1 MGWSLNVTQKA
12 MKATNYENMQLIEE
26 VFDLLG
32 KGFMHCELIYD
43 GQGRPVDF
51 RFLNVNSAYE
61 AHSGTKPSEMIGKT
75 VKETFPGIEQV
86 WIDQFAS
93 TVINKKPLKFTEYN
107 HNMGKHYRTHCF
119 SPAENQF
126 IAVFEDV
133 SHEIGIEQKLEQAEK
148 DYLQI
153 FESMTDMFQVIEI
166 VYDKNNK
173 AVDWYFRQVNPALE
187 KLVHKSKAAMIGQTA
202 KTLFG
207 TVEDYWLEIYA
218 KIDKSGTSIRFEN
231 YSKEVDKHFNVLAW
245 KIKPH
250 TIAVLFSDV
259 TDRLQKEAFITKQNK
274 KLRKAEEKAKESE
287 ALKSAFLSNMSHEIR
302 TPLNAI
308 LGFSSLLNRQNIS
321 EEQRQK
327 YVELIQLGGSRL
339 LRILS
344 DVADMSKLDT
354 KQFSLIYDSCN
365 LNALIRSLVTQ
376 FKLTADQVQ
385 CRIEVAFGLSDS
397 ESDLLSDETRLM
409 QIFSNL
415 IVNALRYTKNGTIS
429 VGYVLEGETLQFFV
443 KDTGIGIAKKH
454 HKKIFDR
461 FVQVENSNN
470 SGTGLGLSII
480 KEIIEL
486 MSGEIWVESVKGEGA
501 EFYFNL
507 PYLKSLNANINLAT
521 KGAKEGVVK
530 EDPTILI
537 AEDEHINYLYLE
549 ALFEDLPFNL
559 IHAKDG
565 VEAVEMATK
574 HPALSL
580 IFMDLRMPKKNGTEA
595 VRDIRKTGS
604 KIPIIALTAY
614 AMEDDNKKIL
624 NEGFDAL
631 LTKPFSKDELSTL
644 IKKHL

>member
-1 MGWSLNVTQKA
+1 
-12 MKATNYENMQLIEE
+12 MKTINYENQQLTNEL
-26 VFDLLG
+26 FDLID

-43 GQGRPVDF
+43 SEGKPVDF

-61 AHSGTKPSEMIGKT
+61 AHSGLKPSFMIGKT
-75 VKETFPGIEQV
+75 VKETFPGIEKV

-93 TVINKKPLKFTEYN
+93 AVIDKKPCKFTEYN
-107 HNMGKHYRTHCF
+107 HNIGKHYRTHCF
-119 SPAENQF
+119 SPVENQF

-133 SHEIGIEQKLEQAEK
+133 SHEIGVEEKLEQTLK
-148 DYLQI
+148 DYMQI
-153 FESMTDMFQVIEI
+153 FESMTDMFMVIEL

-173 AVDWYFRQVNPALE
+173 AVDWYYRQVNPAHE
-187 KLVHKSKAAMIGQTA
+187 KLVNKSKSEMIDQTA

-207 TVEDYWLEIYA
+207 TIEDYWLETYDMV
-218 KIDKSGTSIRFEN
+218 DKSGTAIRFEN
-231 YSKEVDKHFNVLAW
+231 YSKQVNKYFNILAW

-259 TDRLQKEAFITKQNK
+259 TERIIKEEFINNQNK
-274 KLRKAEEKAKESE
+274 KLRKAEEKAKENE

-308 LGFSSLLNRQNIS
+308 LGFSSLLNRENIS
-321 EEQRQK
+321 IEQRKK
-327 YVELIQLGGSRL
+327 YVDLIQLGGSRL

-365 LNALIRSLVTQ
+365 LNTLIRNLVAQ
-376 FKLTADQVQ
+376 FKLTADQVHNHMD
-385 CRIEVAFGLSDS
+385 VDFGLSDS
-397 ESDLLSDETRLM
+397 ESELLTDETRLM

-415 IVNALRYTKNGTIS
+415 IVNALRYTKNGTITI
-429 VGYVLEGETLQFFV
+429 GYVLEGDTLQLFV

-454 HKKIFDR
+454 HKTIFDR
-461 FVQVENSNN
+461 FVQVKNTNS

-486 MSGEIWVESVKGEGA
+486 MAGEIWVESAKGQGA

-507 PYLKSLNANINLAT
+507 PYLKGLNANINLA
-521 KGAKEGVVK
+521 KGVKKDVKKEN
-530 EDPTILI
+530 PTILI
-537 AEDEHINYLYLE
+537 AEDEHINFLYLE
-549 ALFEDLPFNL
+549 ALFEDLPFNI
-559 IHAKDG
+559 IHAKNG
-565 VEAVEMATK
+565 LEAVEMATK
-574 HPALSL
+574 HPNISM
-580 IFMDLRMPKKNGTEA
+580 IFMDLRMPKKNGAQA
-595 VRDIRKTGS
+595 VKDIRKTKT

-614 AMEDDNKKIL
+614 AMEDDNKKLL

-631 LTKPFSKDELSTL
+631 LTKPFSKDEITTL

>member
-1 MGWSLNVTQKA
+1 
-12 MKATNYENMQLIEE
+12 MKTINYENQQLTNEL
-26 VFDLLG
+26 FDLID

-43 GQGRPVDF
+43 SEGKPVDF

-61 AHSGTKPSEMIGKT
+61 AHSGLKPSFMIGKT
-75 VKETFPGIEQV
+75 VKETFPGIEKV

-93 TVINKKPLKFTEYN
+93 AVIDKKPCKFTEYN
-107 HNMGKHYRTHCF
+107 HNIGKHYRTHCF
-119 SPAENQF
+119 SPVENQF

-133 SHEIGIEQKLEQAEK
+133 SHEIGVEEKLKQTLK
-148 DYLQI
+148 DYMQI
-153 FESMTDMFQVIEI
+153 FESMTDMFMVIEL

-173 AVDWYFRQVNPALE
+173 AVDWYYRQVNPAHE
-187 KLVHKSKAAMIGQTA
+187 KLVNKSKSEMIDQTA

-207 TVEDYWLEIYA
+207 TIEDYWLETYDMV
-218 KIDKSGTSIRFEN
+218 DKSGTAIRFEN
-231 YSKEVDKHFNVLAW
+231 YSKQVNKYFNILAW

-259 TDRLQKEAFITKQNK
+259 TERIIKEEFINNQNK
-274 KLRKAEEKAKESE
+274 KLRKAEEKAKENE

-308 LGFSSLLNRQNIS
+308 LGFSSLLNRENIS
-321 EEQRQK
+321 IEQRKK
-327 YVELIQLGGSRL
+327 YVDLIQLGGSRL

-365 LNALIRSLVTQ
+365 LNTLIRNLVAQ
-376 FKLTADQVQ
+376 FKLTADQVHNHMD
-385 CRIEVAFGLSDS
+385 VDFGLSDS
-397 ESDLLSDETRLM
+397 ESELLTDETRLM

-415 IVNALRYTKNGTIS
+415 IVNALRYTKNGTITI
-429 VGYVLEGETLQFFV
+429 GYVLEGDTLQLFV

-454 HKKIFDR
+454 HKTIFDR
-461 FVQVENSNN
+461 FVQVKNTNS

-486 MSGEIWVESVKGEGA
+486 MAGEIWVESAKGQGA

-507 PYLKSLNANINLAT
+507 PYLKGLNANINLA
-521 KGAKEGVVK
+521 KGVKKDVKKEN
-530 EDPTILI
+530 PTILI
-537 AEDEHINYLYLE
+537 AEDEHINFLYLE
-549 ALFEDLPFNL
+549 ALFEDLPFNI
-559 IHAKDG
+559 IHAKNG
-565 VEAVEMATK
+565 LEAVEMATK
-574 HPALSL
+574 HPNISM
-580 IFMDLRMPKKNGTEA
+580 IFMDLRMPKKNGAQA
-595 VRDIRKTGS
+595 VKDIRKTKT

-614 AMEDDNKKIL
+614 AMEDDNKKLL

-631 LTKPFSKDELSTL
+631 LTKPFSKDEITTL

>member
-1 MGWSLNVTQKA
+1 
-12 MKATNYENMQLIEE
+12 MKTINYENQQLTNEL
-26 VFDLLG
+26 FDLID

-43 GQGRPVDF
+43 SEGKPVDF

-61 AHSGTKPSEMIGKT
+61 AHSGLKPSFMIGKT
-75 VKETFPGIEQV
+75 VKETFPGIEKV

-93 TVINKKPLKFTEYN
+93 AVIDKKPCKFTEYN
-107 HNMGKHYRTHCF
+107 HNIGKHYRTHCF
-119 SPAENQF
+119 SPVENQF

-133 SHEIGIEQKLEQAEK
+133 SHEIGVEEKLKQTLK
-148 DYLQI
+148 DYMQI
-153 FESMTDMFQVIEI
+153 FESMTDMFMVIEL

-173 AVDWYFRQVNPALE
+173 AVDWYYRQVNPAHE
-187 KLVHKSKAAMIGQTA
+187 KLVNKSKSEMIDQTA

-207 TVEDYWLEIYA
+207 TIEDYWLETYDMV
-218 KIDKSGTSIRFEN
+218 DKSGTAIRFEN
-231 YSKEVDKHFNVLAW
+231 YSKQVNKYFNILAW

-259 TDRLQKEAFITKQNK
+259 TERIIKEEFINNQNK
-274 KLRKAEEKAKESE
+274 KLRKAEEKAKENE

-308 LGFSSLLNRQNIS
+308 LGFSSLLNRENIS
-321 EEQRQK
+321 IEQRKK
-327 YVELIQLGGSRL
+327 YVDLIQLGGSRL

-365 LNALIRSLVTQ
+365 LNTLIRNLVAQ
-376 FKLTADQVQ
+376 FKLTADQVHNHMD
-385 CRIEVAFGLSDS
+385 VDFGLSDS
-397 ESDLLSDETRLM
+397 ESELLTDETRLM

-415 IVNALRYTKNGTIS
+415 IVNALRYTKNGTITI
-429 VGYVLEGETLQFFV
+429 GYVLEGDTLQLFV

-454 HKKIFDR
+454 HKTIFDR
-461 FVQVENSNN
+461 FVQVKNTNS

-486 MSGEIWVESVKGEGA
+486 MAGEIWVESAKGQGA

-507 PYLKSLNANINLAT
+507 PYLKGLNANINLA
-521 KGAKEGVVK
+521 KGVKKDVKKEN
-530 EDPTILI
+530 PTILI
-537 AEDEHINYLYLE
+537 AEDEHINFLYLE
-549 ALFEDLPFNL
+549 ALFEDLPFNI
-559 IHAKDG
+559 IHAKNG
-565 VEAVEMATK
+565 LEAVEMATK
-574 HPALSL
+574 HPNISM
-580 IFMDLRMPKKNGTEA
+580 IFMDLRMPKKNGAQA
-595 VRDIRKTGS
+595 VKDIRKTKT

-614 AMEDDNKKIL
+614 AMEDDNKKLL

-631 LTKPFSKDELSTL
+631 LTKPFSKDEITTL
-644 IKKHL
+644 IKKLL

>member
-1 MGWSLNVTQKA
+1 
-12 MKATNYENMQLIEE
+12 MKTINYENQQLTNEL
-26 VFDLLG
+26 FDLID

-43 GQGRPVDF
+43 SEGKPVDF

-61 AHSGTKPSEMIGKT
+61 AHSGLKPSFMIGKT
-75 VKETFPGIEQV
+75 VKETFPGIEKV

-93 TVINKKPLKFTEYN
+93 AVIDKKPCKFTEYN
-107 HNMGKHYRTHCF
+107 HNIGKHYRTHCF
-119 SPAENQF
+119 SPVENQF

-133 SHEIGIEQKLEQAEK
+133 SHEIGVKEKLEQTEK
-148 DYLQI
+148 DYMQI
-153 FESMTDMFQVIEI
+153 FESMTDMFMVIEL

-173 AVDWYFRQVNPALE
+173 AVDWYYRQVNPAHE
-187 KLVHKSKAAMIGQTA
+187 KLVNKSKSEMIDQTA

-207 TVEDYWLEIYA
+207 TIEDYWLETYDMV
-218 KIDKSGTSIRFEN
+218 DKSGTAIRFEN
-231 YSKEVDKHFNVLAW
+231 YSKQVNKYFNILAW

-259 TDRLQKEAFITKQNK
+259 TERFNKEEIINNQNK
-274 KLRKAEEKAKESE
+274 KLRKAEEKAKENE

-308 LGFSSLLNRQNIS
+308 LGFSSLLNRENIS
-321 EEQRQK
+321 IEQRKK
-327 YVELIQLGGSRL
+327 YVDLIQLGGSRL
-339 LRILS
+339 LRILT

-365 LNALIRSLVTQ
+365 LNTLIRNLVAQ
-376 FKLTADQVQ
+376 FKLTADQVHNHMD
-385 CRIEVAFGLSDS
+385 VDFGLSDS
-397 ESDLLSDETRLM
+397 ESELLTDETRLM

-415 IVNALRYTKNGTIS
+415 IVNALRYTKNGTITI
-429 VGYVLEGETLQFFV
+429 GYVLEGDTLQLFV

-454 HKKIFDR
+454 HKTIFDR
-461 FVQVENSNN
+461 FVQVKNSNC

-486 MSGEIWVESVKGEGA
+486 MAGEIWVESAKGQGA

-507 PYLKSLNANINLAT
+507 PYLKGLNANINLA
-521 KGAKEGVVK
+521 KGVKKDVKKEN
-530 EDPTILI
+530 PTILI
-537 AEDEHINYLYLE
+537 AEDEHINFLYLE
-549 ALFEDLPFNL
+549 ALFEDLPFNI
-559 IHAKDG
+559 IHAKNG
-565 VEAVEMATK
+565 LEAVEMATK
-574 HPALSL
+574 HPNISM
-580 IFMDLRMPKKNGTEA
+580 IFMDLRMPKKNGAQA
-595 VRDIRKTGS
+595 VKDIRKTKS

-614 AMEDDNKKIL
+614 AMEDDNKKLL

-631 LTKPFSKDELSTL
+631 LTKPFSKDEITTL